1 MNKAKLA
8 FGGVAGGLG
17 SLLVGVMGA
26 THAFAVTDYSN
37 MFAPAQT
44 EGIAAV
50 TQVIPEALAVGVLI
64 LGVGLGWKLFRRIA
78 GR

>member
-1 MNKAKLA
+1 MR
-8 FGGVAGGLG
+8 F
-17 SLLVGVMGA
+17 
-26 THAFAVTDYSN
+26 FAVGDYTN
-37 MFAPAQT
+37 MFLPVKS

-50 TQVIPEALAVGVLI
+50 TQIIPEALAVGVLV